1 MAGVQQTLTQLREV
15 EGVTGPLYCLAS
27 AKFLAGKLAGL
38 YDSAKHL
45 SDFIQSP
52 WAQRNGSLSKIKAA
66 WGHCDSASVEDF
78 NQRVLKASVAAADAK
93 VKAHHPPT
101 TEPIEFTYFH
111 NTHTADHLLS
121 QQVPIVAGVAW
132 DDTLVRK
139 HFITIVS
146 DSNGKV
152 WEVDPWEGEP
162 GVVPLSDQ
170 FTLTTETP
178 VQSSM
183 GSIVIPSRPFLFG
196 YYREQSSQS
205 PLKATVL

>member
-52 WAQRNGSLSKIKAA
+52 WAQRNGSISKIKAA

-78 NQRVLKASVAAADAK
+78 NQRVLKASVAAADSK

-121 QQVPIVAGVAW
+121 QQVPIVAGG
-132 DDTLVRK
+132 R
-139 HFITIVS
+139 
-146 DSNGKV
+146 G
-152 WEVDPWEGEP
+152 
-162 GVVPLSDQ
+162 
-170 FTLTTETP
+170 
-178 VQSSM
+178 M
-183 GSIVIPSRPFLFG
+183 IPSCAST
-196 YYREQSSQS
+196 SSRS
-205 PLKATVL
+205 SRTATVRFGRLTLGKGSPASCRCQINSLSLRRRQCRAAWARLLSPAGPFFLGITGNRAANLR

>member
-52 WAQRNGSLSKIKAA
+52 WAQRNGSISKIKAA
-66 WGHCDSASVEDF
+66 WGHCDSVSVEDF

-139 HFITIVS
+139 HFIT
-146 DSNGKV
+146 
-152 WEVDPWEGEP
+152 
-162 GVVPLSDQ
+162 
-170 FTLTTETP
+170 T
-178 VQSSM
+178 
-183 GSIVIPSRPFLFG
+183 SRT
-196 YYREQSSQS
+196 
-205 PLKATVL
+205 ATVRFGRLTLGKASPASYRCQINSLLLRRRQCRAAWARLLSPAGPFFLGITGN